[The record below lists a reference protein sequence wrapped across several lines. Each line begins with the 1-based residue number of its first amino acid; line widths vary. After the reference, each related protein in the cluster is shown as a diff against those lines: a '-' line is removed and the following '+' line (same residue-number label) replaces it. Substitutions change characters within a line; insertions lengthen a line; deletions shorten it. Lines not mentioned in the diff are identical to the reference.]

1 MVDRHPITPPPGLVR
16 EWLDLPLSEEEIV
29 VTDTGCI
36 YAPLLT
42 KKTTISVVTTG
53 TYAKQS

>member
-1 MVDRHPITPPPGLVR
+1 MTDRHPITPPPGLVG
-16 EWLDLPLSEEEIV
+16 EWLDLPLSKEEIV

-36 YAPLLT
+36 HAPQHT
-42 KKTTISVVTTG
+42 TTISVVTTG